1 MKILT
6 CREMRLVE
14 AAAVA
19 DGLDYLRLMEN
30 AGSAAAR
37 VIRTRMP
44 LEGKSAVILCGRG
57 NNGGDGFVIARKL
70 MEEGAA
76 VTAILVCGE
85 PAGLE
90 AGEMLSRIRRADIA
104 ILSLET
110 EPYVA
115 SSAVKEADLV
125 VDAVYGIGFHG
136 TLPDHLRPLFRL
148 VNGGRCLTV
157 SIDVPSGLNADTGV
171 YDQDAVQADLTITFT
186 AMKPGLLNGPATAL
200 CGQVE
205 VAAIGIDERLVDQ
218 YAGGQT
224 IIDWGMV
231 KACFSPRPADSHK
244 GTFGRLTALCG
255 SYGMAGAAA
264 LAVKAAQR
272 SGAGLVTLAL
282 PRSVYPIAAGML
294 PEAVFLPLPETP
306 DGRVALSART
316 TLREAARSATA
327 LLVGCGL
334 GGGDEVREVVRDL
347 LESAECPLVLDAD
360 GINAVAGHIHIG
372 KTARAPLVLTP
383 HPGEMARL
391 LGCSIPEVQR
401 DRLETARRFAEQ
413 EGVILVLKGHQTVIA
428 APGRSLMVNMTGN
441 PGMATAGSGDVL
453 AGMIASL
460 IAQGM
465 EPFHAAMCGVHLHG
479 LAGDRA
485 AARLSQ
491 HAMLPSDMVEE
502 LCALF
507 SELEQ

>member
-1 MKILT
+1 
-6 CREMRLVE
+6 MRLVE

-171 YDQDAVQADLTITFT
+171 YDQDAIQADPLGRV
-186 AMKPGLLNGPATAL
+186 K
-200 CGQVE
+200 E
-205 VAAIGIDERLVDQ
+205 VQKE
-218 YAGGQT
+218 
-224 IIDWGMV
+224 IDWYL
-231 KACFSPRPADSHK
+231 SREADCHLVVDYLK
-244 GTFGRLTALCG
+244 
-255 SYGMAGAAA
+255 
-264 LAVKAAQR
+264 
-272 SGAGLVTLAL
+272 SG
-282 PRSVYPIAAGML
+282 
-294 PEAVFLPLPETP
+294 ELPLRCTHNDTKLNNVMLDDVTGEGICVIDLDTTMPGSAIYDFGDMIRTATSPAAEDEKDISKVTM
-306 DGRVALSART
+306 RMFMFEALVQGYVSSAK
-316 TLREAARSATA
+316 SF
-327 LLVGCGL
+327 
-334 GGGDEVREVVRDL
+334 
-347 LESAECPLVLDAD
+347 
-360 GINAVAGHIHIG
+360 
-372 KTARAPLVLTP
+372 LTP
-383 HPGEMARL
+383 LEKSL
-391 LGCSIPEVQR
+391 LPFSGKLLTMECGI
-401 DRLETARRFAEQ
+401 RF
-413 EGVILVLKGHQTVIA
+413 LTDYL
-428 APGRSLMVNMTGN
+428 
-441 PGMATAGSGDVL
+441 SGDVYFKIHRPEHNL
-453 AGMIASL
+453 DRCRTQMALVESIE
-460 IAQGM
+460 AQM
-465 EPFHAAMCGVHLHG
+465 DEMKAVV
-479 LAGDRA
+479 DRY
-485 AARLSQ
+485 
-491 HAMLPSDMVEE
+491 
-502 LCALF
+502 
-507 SELEQ
+507 